1 MNSYQ
6 ALSAYYDR
14 FTGDV
19 GYVGTI
25 KLGSHFTEQ
34 LRALK

>member
-14 FTGDV
+14 FTDDV
-19 GYVGTI
+19 GYADWAD
-25 KLGSHFTEQ
+25 FFEEQ
-34 LRALK
+34 MLRLKC